1 MNDPDKT
8 VEQKMKEYGFV
19 KESHLNNKLYANEE
33 TIKKIEAEEK
43 WKEEHPNG
51 EPMPISEIFTFN

>member
-1 MNDPDKT
+1 
-8 VEQKMKEYGFV
+8 MKEYGFV